1 MALIPTPPVLGED
14 LLHPSQVLC
23 FPPHTATL
31 GLLGTED
38 GEVCYF
44 RRLWEKEWPRG
55 PSTRG

>member
-44 RRLWEKEWPRG
+44 RRLWEKE
-55 PSTRG
+55 